1 MATTR
6 RNASRERASLRQRAV
21 SVACALAL
29 VACAL
34 LAGGCAAQSTADNS
48 SDGFAAVSDRIDS
61 AQHSPSSAAVSSA
74 SDAATGDTSDDRAAQ
89 AAVIVEGMT
98 LEEKVAQMF
107 IVTPEAITG
116 VGTATAAGTTTQQ
129 ALEAYPVG
137 GIVYFQKNLENP
149 DQTRTM
155 IENTQ
160 RYAQE
165 AVGLPL
171 FIGVDEEGG
180 TVSRVG
186 GNSGFGIANVGDMSA
201 VGATGDATQA
211 KETAKT
217 IGGYLSDLGFNLD
230 FAPDAD
236 ICGDPATDVMARR
249 SFGQD
254 PELVATMVSA
264 QVEGFLGEGVLCCA
278 KHFPGIGGVAG
289 DSHEGTI
296 SSTKTLDDL
305 RSFELVPFEAAIEAG
320 VPLIMVGHLSTPNA
334 TGDDTPASLNHAI
347 VTELLRDE
355 LGFDGLIATD
365 SLSMGA
371 VGGFCTPSN
380 VGVTVIEA
388 GVDLI
393 LMPEDF
399 TAAYQGVLDAVANGT
414 ISEERIDES
423 VERIVETKL
432 AYLS

>member
-61 AQHSPSSAAVSSA
+61 AQHSPSSAAASSA

-365 SLSMGA
+365 SFSMGA

>member
-6 RNASRERASLRQRAV
+6 RNASRERASLRQCAI

-34 LAGGCAAQSTADNS
+34 LAGGCAAQSTADSS
-48 SDGFAAVSDRIDS
+48 SDDFAAVSDRVDS
-61 AQHSPSSAAVSSA
+61 AQHDSSSAAASSA
-74 SDAATGDTSDDRAAQ
+74 PDAASSGTADDRAAQ
-89 AAVIVEGMT
+89 AAAIVEGMT

-107 IVTPEAITG
+107 IVTPETITG

-165 AVGLPL
+165 TVGLPL

-201 VGATGDATQA
+201 VGATGDAAQA
-211 KETAKT
+211 KETAQT
-217 IGGYLSDLGFNLD
+217 IGGYLSDLGFNLN

-296 SSTKTLDDL
+296 TSAKTLDEL

-320 VPLIMVGHLSTPNA
+320 VPLVMVGHLSTPNA

-355 LGFDGLIATD
+355 LEFDGLIVTD

-371 VGGFCTPSN
+371 VGGFCTSSN
-380 VGVTVIEA
+380 VGVTVIKA

-399 TAAYQGVLDAVANGT
+399 TAAYQGVLDAVADGT